1 MIRSLLRASSLVALA
16 GVGLVAATGAGQAE
30 TDICTDC
37 LQVRVGPPVAVR
49 GPFPDELDAPFTA
62 IRLDDGTLRGF
73 SANGTTYVVDGS
85 DIWDMKG
92 PRRPVL
98 EAGPEGSI
106 NDCGRWLTST
116 IRVEDTLV
124 GLVHQERQC
133 NYQLGRTDKSTAIAT
148 SDDDGLSWTDLGTVI
163 SGTDSPQ
170 PDRNTGEG
178 DCSMVDGVD
187 GYLYAYCMRNTDWQT
202 IVARAPVSRPTE
214 WRKFHEGAWTA
225 PGLGGDSTDIGFV
238 GTGVSYLVDTG
249 WIAAVATD
257 PWFGGVRLSLSEDK
271 LSFRDLDEPL
281 ITIDESNWM
290 RPTATDLVAYPRFIN
305 PGNGSNAIG
314 RHFVLSYIY
323 VPPGLGFE
331 SRYLVHHE
339 VSLSVEAQPVPVQVG
354 MALTRW
360 SNAEGTALLA
370 STGPITGVR
379 LGFRRDALLAYMLTR
394 APDGVASIKYAEC
407 VGNVGGEAD
416 HMLVEDGNCAAGYR
430 RERTA
435 GWLLADAAP
444 DTVPVYRCRR
454 DGTQTHFAASAADC
468 DGLGQVDTL
477 LGYGLAP

>member
-1 MIRSLLRASSLVALA
+1 MAHPLLRTASLAALA
-16 GVGLVAATGAGQAE
+16 GLGLVAATAPGRAAE
-30 TDICTDC
+30 NEICTDC

-62 IRLDDGTLRGF
+62 IRLDDGSFRAF
-73 SANGTTYVVDGS
+73 SANGTTYVIDGK
-85 DIWDMKG
+85 DIWDLAG
-92 PRRPVL
+92 PRRPVM

-116 IRVEDTLV
+116 IRVEDTLL

-148 SDDDGLSWTDLGTVI
+148 SMDDGLSWTDLGTVI

-187 GYLYAYCMRNTDWQT
+187 GYLYVYCMRNTDWQT
-202 IVARAPVSRPTE
+202 IVARAPIERPTE
-214 WRKFHEGAWTA
+214 WRKFHEGTWSE

-238 GTGVSYLVDTG
+238 GTGVSYMVDTG
-249 WIAAVATD
+249 WIGAVATD

-271 LSFRDLDEPL
+271 LTFRDLDEPL

-290 RPTATDLVAYPRFIN
+290 RPTATDLVAYPRFAN

-339 VSLSVEAQPVPVQVG
+339 VSLSLEAQPVPVQVG

-360 SNAEGTALLA
+360 SDAEGTLVA
-370 STGPITGVR
+370 STGPMTGVR
-379 LGFRRDALLAYMLTR
+379 LDFRRDALIAYMLTR
-394 APDGVASIKYAEC
+394 APDGVASRKYAEC
-407 VGNVGGEAD
+407 AGKVGSRTD
-416 HMLVEDGNCAAGYR
+416 TMLAEDGGCAAGYR

-435 GWLLADAAP
+435 GWLLADAGP
-444 DTVPVYRCRR
+444 GTVPVYRCRR
-454 DGTQTHFAASAADC
+454 DDGTHFAASAADC
-468 DGLGQVDTL
+468 DGLGEVDTL